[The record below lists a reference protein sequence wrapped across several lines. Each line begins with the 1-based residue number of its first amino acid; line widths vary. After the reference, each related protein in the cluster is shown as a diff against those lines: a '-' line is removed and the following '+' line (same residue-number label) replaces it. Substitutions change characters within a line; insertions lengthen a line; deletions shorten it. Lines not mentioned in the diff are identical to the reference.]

1 MSNFKA
7 SLKNINTFI
16 LDVDGVLTDGSVLVL
31 PDGEQVRKFNIK
43 DGYALQLAVKLGYHI
58 EIISGGTS
66 ESVRLRLNGLGI
78 EHVNLACKDKMA
90 VFKKC
95 IEKNELTPENILYV
109 GDDIPD
115 YEVMKAVG
123 LACSPSDAA
132 EEIKSISHYVSP
144 KGGGQ
149 GCIRDILEQT
159 MKVQGKWFDAT
170 KFDAET
176 AAGIGHQF
184 GW

>member
-7 SLKNINTFI
+7 ALKKVNTFI
-16 LDVDGVLTDGSVLVL
+16 LDIDGVLTNGTVLVL
-31 PDGEQVRKFNIK
+31 PDGEQVRQFNIK

-90 VFKKC
+90 VFNRC
-95 IEKNELTPENILYV
+95 IKQHGLTPENILYV

-123 LACSPSDAA
+123 IACSPFDAA

-159 MKVQGKWFDAT
+159 MKVQGKWFDPA
-170 KFDAET
+170 KFDKET
-176 AAGIGHQF
+176 AKGIGHQF